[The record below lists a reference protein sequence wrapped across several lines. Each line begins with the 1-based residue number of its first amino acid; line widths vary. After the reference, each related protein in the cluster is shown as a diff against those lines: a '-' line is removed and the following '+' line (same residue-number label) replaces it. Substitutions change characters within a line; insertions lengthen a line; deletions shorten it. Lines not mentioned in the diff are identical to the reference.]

1 VFRQP
6 ALGVA
11 EITWRWTVALL
22 AWLLVCFLLIE
33 YIDSLVVS
41 RDDLFLLRSGLPW
54 LVVSTIQH
62 ILVSGAHRFV
72 AAAVVTVLALA
83 MAWAFA
89 ASAGRAATISVLLN
103 HFYDTHTS
111 GIFAPTPARLVSRPL
126 ILVHWLRA
134 GLFLASFFAV
144 VGAAIAAAIVGSNRD
159 LHPAI
164 ALVLFVGLTLGIA
177 ILWYTLDWLLSIAP
191 VFVVRDDAG
200 PFGAISAA
208 VSFVC
213 ERFGA
218 VARTGAIF
226 CVIQVFIFIVA
237 SSLASVPLA
246 LAGML
251 PPGIVFLSLVLLT
264 LGYFAV
270 IDFLRVARLAAYICI
285 ADREPADIQPAAV
298 EC

>member
-6 ALGVA
+6 ALGLA

-22 AWLLVCFLLIE
+22 AWLLVCFLVVE
-33 YIDSLVVS
+33 YIDSLAVT

-54 LVVSTIQH
+54 LVLSTIQR
-62 ILVSGAHRFV
+62 ILLSGAPKFID
-72 AAAVVTVLALA
+72 AAVVAVLGLA

-89 ASAGRAATISVLLN
+89 ASAGRAATIGVLLN
-103 HFYDTHTS
+103 RFHDTHIS
-111 GIFAPTPARLVSRPL
+111 GILAPTPARLVSRPL

-134 GLFLASFFAV
+134 GLLLASFFAL
-144 VGAAIAAAIVGSNRD
+144 VGAAIAAGIVGSNRA
-159 LHPAI
+159 LQPAI
-164 ALVLFVGLTLGIA
+164 VFVLFLGLTLGIA
-177 ILWYTLDWLLSIAP
+177 ILWYSLDWLLSIAP

-200 PFGAISAA
+200 AFAAISAA

-218 VARTGAIF
+218 VARTSAIF
-226 CVIQVFIFIVA
+226 SGIHVVIFIVA

-246 LAGML
+246 VAGML
-251 PPGIVFLSLVLLT
+251 PPGIVFLALVLLT

-270 IDFLRVARLAAYICI
+270 IDFLHVARLAAYICI
-285 ADREPADIQPAAV
+285 ADKNPAAIQAAAA